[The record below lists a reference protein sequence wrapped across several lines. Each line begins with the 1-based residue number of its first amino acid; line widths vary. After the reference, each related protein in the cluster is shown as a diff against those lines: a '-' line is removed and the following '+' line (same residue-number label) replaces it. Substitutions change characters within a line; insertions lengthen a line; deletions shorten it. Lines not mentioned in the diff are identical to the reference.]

1 MPKLQMIELDPMT
14 NLFNQSI
21 LEMADK
27 LQNLSSGGNITKWSL
42 QKDNVIKQSNT
53 QNICNTKDMMD

>member
-1 MPKLQMIELDPMT
+1 
-14 NLFNQSI
+14 
-21 LEMADK
+21 MADK

-53 QNICNTKDMMD
+53 QNICDTKDMMDWRVKAQYLSNSFHT